1 MEGGKDEL
9 YSENQSFQLAHPAV
23 NIGETEHYRRRNYPH
38 HKLSALGTA
47 DDGQDSAIKER
58 QVKCRSPGHL

>member
-47 DDGQDSAIKER
+47 DDG
-58 QVKCRSPGHL
+58 